1 MLHEHVQPCRRGAG
15 LAPDREEQVRLG
27 VAQVGVD
34 EAAILQGEGGPAQIA
49 GERLR
54 QVGAEQGGGLPVVG
68 EDGAKQ
74 LVVRPLHVVGHTEEA
89 SRSALALSSAGNV
102 GWQPRSSP

>member
-1 MLHEHVQPCRRGAG
+1 MLQEHVQPCRRGAG
-15 LAPDREEQVRLG
+15 LAPDRVEQVRLG

-34 EAAILQGEGGPAQIA
+34 EAAVLQGQGGPAKVA

-68 EDGAKQ
+68 ENGAKE
-74 LVVRPLHVVGHTEEA
+74 LVVRSLHVVGH
-89 SRSALALSSAGNV
+89 R
-102 GWQPRSSP
+102 PR

>member
-1 MLHEHVQPCRRGAG
+1 MLHEHVQPCGRGAG
-15 LAPDREEQVRLG
+15 LAPDREEQVGLG

-54 QVGAEQGGGLPVVG
+54 QVGAEQGCGLPVVG

-74 LVVRPLHVVGHTEEA
+74 PVVRPL
-89 SRSALALSSAGNV
+89 AGT
-102 GWQPRSSP
+102 